1 MSPPARPPRQPRVRQ
16 ALALAAL
23 VHLAF
28 GTGACRRGEAS
39 TAPSTAPSAAPLAP
53 TTAAQCPPAGPA
65 RPGPLAAIAAEP
77 ERPGARGDAALLGA
91 ADQQRR
97 VRGLEAMDAGRFD
110 VARQEFAAI
119 LARAPGNLA
128 VQALFDAA
136 TRALLAAQESAALSF
151 ANVVPTP
158 VAAPPWRHTVARA
171 VAIEGAAP
179 APKLVQVAAQ
189 RNSITDDAE
198 WLRENNFRL
207 PELEVPNPMRGL
219 PGELPPNIPPT
230 FGRYLLVQAIAH
242 PDHTILFYGEN
253 YHSGRF
259 VAVVDASGRLLAFL
273 DFDAYRMAPDNLRED
288 LQFVDQGAQ
297 WAEVKDGVLYIS
309 HGHGTYARSSKG
321 MTAYVT
327 ALDVATGELRWR
339 SPPLVAGAGNFIVHG
354 GHILTGYGFTAEPDH
369 VIVLDRR
376 DGKVT
381 SKARVASA
389 PQYLFLRDRRLFVR
403 TYDMNYQ
410 FDLR

>member
-1 MSPPARPPRQPRVRQ
+1 
-16 ALALAAL
+16 
-23 VHLAF
+23 
-28 GTGACRRGEAS
+28 
-39 TAPSTAPSAAPLAP
+39 
-53 TTAAQCPPAGPA
+53 
-65 RPGPLAAIAAEP
+65 
-77 ERPGARGDAALLGA
+77 
-91 ADQQRR
+91 
-97 VRGLEAMDAGRFD
+97 
-110 VARQEFAAI
+110 
-119 LARAPGNLA
+119 
-128 VQALFDAA
+128 
-136 TRALLAAQESAALSF
+136 
-151 ANVVPTP
+151 
-158 VAAPPWRHTVARA
+158 
-171 VAIEGAAP
+171 
-179 APKLVQVAAQ
+179 
-189 RNSITDDAE
+189 
-198 WLRENNFRL
+198 
-207 PELEVPNPMRGL
+207 
-219 PGELPPNIPPT
+219 
-230 FGRYLLVQAIAH
+230 
-242 PDHTILFYGEN
+242 
-253 YHSGRF
+253 
-259 VAVVDASGRLLAFL
+259 
-273 DFDAYRMAPDNLRED
+273 MAPDNLRED